1 MDMEIFDMKVLRNVL
16 VPVASVTGSTFLLY
30 DSVFSSRTEGFIPFE
45 MIMGIGLLFVFL
57 SFTDFVKKHESVWAF
72 CFTIVATSA
81 VNIRVSYAFAN
92 FLIDNVLAKIGVIY
106 VSCIMLLSIEEILVL
121 AVIRLIWLKQND
133 KGFQKMHLRDV
144 RRRERMLERLYEKI
158 EYIDRKYDGYSY
170 RVNHDRGPD
179 VEELEKYFENWRNT
193 KCS

>member
-1 MDMEIFDMKVLRNVL
+1 MNVLRNVL
-16 VPVASVTGSTFLLY
+16 VPVVSVIGSTILLY
-30 DSVFSSRTEGFIPFE
+30 DSIFSRRSEGIIPFE
-45 MIMGIGLLFVFL
+45 MILGIGLLFLFL
-57 SFTDFVKKHESVWAF
+57 AVTGFVKKHESVWAF
-72 CFTIVATSA
+72 CFTAVATSA
-81 VNIRVSYAFAN
+81 VNVRIAYILTCFFMYTAIGRVGAMYVF
-92 FLIDNVLAKIGVIY
+92 FLI
-106 VSCIMLLSIEEILVL
+106 LLSVEEIVVL
-121 AVIRLIWLKQND
+121 TVTRLIWVRQND
-133 KGFQKMHLRDV
+133 KGFQKMHLMDV